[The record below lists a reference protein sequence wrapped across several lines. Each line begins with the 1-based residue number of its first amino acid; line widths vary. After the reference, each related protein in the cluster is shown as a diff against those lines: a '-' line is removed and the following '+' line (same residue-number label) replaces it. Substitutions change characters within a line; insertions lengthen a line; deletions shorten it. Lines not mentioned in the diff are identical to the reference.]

1 MYVCVCMSGCVFVFG
16 QPGGLILKDCRGASA
31 ISSTGVNTRTYQGL
45 KNPQCVVELHTD
57 GVEPAVCVCVP
68 VNPFNDF
75 KVIFLQLRV
84 VQLLAIYKKK
94 I

>member
-1 MYVCVCMSGCVFVFG
+1 MYVCVRMSGCVFVFG

-45 KNPQCVVELHTD
+45 KNLCRGAVVCSCTLT
-57 GVEPAVCVCVP
+57 GWNLLCVCVP

-75 KVIFLQLRV
+75 KVIFFTITSGP
-84 VQLLAIYKKK
+84 ASYH
-94 I
+94 